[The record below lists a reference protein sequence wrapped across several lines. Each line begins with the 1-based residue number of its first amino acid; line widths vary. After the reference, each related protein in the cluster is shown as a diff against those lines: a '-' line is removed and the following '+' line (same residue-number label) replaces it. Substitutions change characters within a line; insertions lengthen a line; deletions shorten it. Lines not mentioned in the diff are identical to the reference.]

1 MDDLPIPSAIPSAV
15 VQKKGRRRISLIWII
30 PVISILIGV
39 WLVYDTYSKRGPK
52 ITITFDQG
60 EGLTAG
66 QSVVKHRDVTLGT
79 VTSVKLTPDMN
90 HVIVTVQTTR
100 DATPLITANTKFWIV
115 RPRFFAG
122 SLSGLGTLLSGP
134 YIDLLPAPGGGPPQT
149 AFTGLQ
155 DPPVLQSAVPG
166 RTFLLKATRIGSVA
180 LGAPIFYRDLQVGT
194 ILGWDLGDMAKDVT
208 IHAFVRA
215 PFDSYVHNE
224 TRFWNASG
232 LQVKLGAQGVQVQV
246 QSLDA
251 LLLGGVAFSTPTEF
265 EQTPESAANE
275 TFPLYA
281 SQDDADQAA
290 FQRKVSFV
298 AYFSGSVA
306 GLGPGSDVTFQ
317 GLRVGDVTSVDME
330 YDGRTD
336 IVVAPVHFEVEPQR
350 IKNINVVQNR
360 GPLAN
365 LQVLVAKGL
374 RAQIQKANFITGQSL
389 IALVLVPNAP
399 PAKVGLEG
407 DSIVFPTSPG
417 AFDSITT
424 GVSQLMGKLNA
435 LPFDQMSASIT
446 ETLSGLSKLTNGPQ
460 TQQAVASLAG
470 TLAASQTLVKQ
481 LNTQVGPALRTLP
494 GLTAS
499 LKTSVAH
506 LNTVLV
512 SANDA
517 YGNDSHFSRQLERL
531 MTQLNDMAQSFRAL
545 ADLLTSHPEA
555 LIRGRTNSG
564 VQQ

>member
-1 MDDLPIPSAIPSAV
+1 MMDDIPIQSAV
-15 VQKKGRRRISLIWII
+15 VQKKGKRRVSLIWII
-30 PVISILIGV
+30 PVISILIGL

-52 ITITFDQG
+52 ITIVFDQG

-66 QSVVKHRDVTLGT
+66 QSQVKHRDVSLGT
-79 VTSVKLTPDMN
+79 VTAVKLTRDMN
-90 HVIVTVQTTR
+90 HVMVTVQMTR
-100 DATPLITANTKFWIV
+100 DATPLITGNTKFWIV

-134 YIDLLPAPGGGPPQT
+134 YIDLLPAPGGGPAQT
-149 AFTGLQ
+149 AFTGLE
-155 DPPVLQSAVPG
+155 DPPVLQSATPG
-166 RTFLLKATRIGSVA
+166 RTFLLRASRIGSVA

-232 LQVKLGAQGVQVQV
+232 LSVKLGATGVQVQV

-251 LLLGGVAFSTPTEF
+251 LLLGGVAFTTPSEF
-265 EQTPESAANE
+265 ESTPESQRDE
-275 TFPLYA
+275 PFPLYT
-281 SQDDADQAA
+281 SQDDAEQAA
-290 FQRKVSFV
+290 FQRKVPLVS
-298 AYFSGSVA
+298 YFSGSVA
-306 GLGPGSDVTFQ
+306 GLGVGSDVTFQ
-317 GLRVGDVTSVDME
+317 GLRVGDVTGVDME
-330 YDGRTD
+330 YDAKTD
-336 IVVAPVHFEVEPQR
+336 TVVAPVHYEIEPQR
-350 IKNINVVQNR
+350 IKNINVVANR

-365 LQVLVAKGL
+365 LRMLVAKGL

-389 IALVLVPNAP
+389 VALVLVPGAP
-399 PAKVGLEG
+399 PATVSLDG
-407 DSIVFPTSPG
+407 DSLLLPSTPG

-424 GVSQLMGKLNA
+424 GASQLMAKINA
-435 LPFDQMSASIT
+435 MPFDQMSASLT
-446 ETLSGLSKLTNGPQ
+446 SALAGLSKLTNGPQ

-470 TLAASQTLVKQ
+470 TLAASELLVKQ
-481 LNTQVGPALRTLP
+481 LNTEAGPTLRSLPALTS
-494 GLTAS
+494 S
-499 LKTSVAH
+499 LKSSVAH

-512 SANDA
+512 SANTA
-517 YGNDSHFSRQLERL
+517 YGDNSHFSRQLERL
-531 MTQLNDMAQSFRAL
+531 MGQLNDMAQSFRAL